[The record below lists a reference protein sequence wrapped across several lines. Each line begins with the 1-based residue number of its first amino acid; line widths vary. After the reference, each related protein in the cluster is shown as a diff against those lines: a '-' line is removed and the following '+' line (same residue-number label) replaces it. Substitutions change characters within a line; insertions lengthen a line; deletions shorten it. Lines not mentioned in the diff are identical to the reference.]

1 MATPTT
7 PPAAVPGTQ
16 NTMGIG
22 AFYNQALTK
31 DFSRDFQ
38 MRVID
43 IGPGNILG
51 PDDNVYI
58 TTTTLPGY
66 AIANQAVP
74 YMGLQFNVPGSGNF
88 PGSDAWQVT
97 FRCDAQ
103 LNIREKL
110 IAWQKTIFN
119 SFPNEQG
126 NSVGAYGPK
135 GVDTAAS
142 VVVLNRDGTTARGMQ
157 LVGIYPTVVGDISYD
172 ATANGNVVTLQATL
186 AYQYWVANNTLSIQ

>member
-1 MATPTT
+1 MPSLG
-7 PPAAVPGTQ
+7 PN
-16 NTMGIG
+16 NTGMGIG

-38 MRVID
+38 MRVVD

-51 PDDNVYI
+51 KEDNVYI
-58 TTTTLPGY
+58 TTTVLPGY

-74 YMGLQFNVPGSGNF
+74 FMGLQFNVPGGGSF
-88 PGSDAWQVT
+88 PGSDAWAVT

-110 IAWQKTIFN
+110 IGWQKSVFN
-119 SFPNEQG
+119 AFPNDAS

-135 GVDTAAS
+135 GTDTVAKL
-142 VVVLNRDGTTARGMQ
+142 VILNRDGATARGVQ
-157 LVGIYPTVVGDISYD
+157 LIGVYPVTVGDINYD
-172 ATANGNVVTLQATL
+172 ATANGNVVTMPVTL
-186 AYQYWVANNTLSIQ
+186 AYQYWVSDDAIAVQ

>member
-1 MATPTT
+1 MPSLG
-7 PPAAVPGTQ
+7 PN
-16 NTMGIG
+16 NTGMGIG
-22 AFYNQALTK
+22 AFYTQALTK

-51 PDDNVYI
+51 KEDNVYI
-58 TTTTLPGY
+58 TSTVLPGY

-74 YMGLQFNVPGSGNF
+74 YMGLQFNVPGGGSF
-88 PGSDAWQVT
+88 PGSDSWQVT

-110 IAWQKTIFN
+110 IGWQKSVFN
-119 SFPNEQG
+119 AFPNDPD

-135 GVDTAAS
+135 GTETVAK
-142 VVVLNRDGTTARGMQ
+142 VVILNRDGGTARGVQ
-157 LVGIYPTVVGDISYD
+157 LIGIYPTAVGDITYD
-172 ATANGNVVTLQATL
+172 ATLNGNVVTLQATL
-186 AYQYWVANNTLSIQ
+186 AYQYWVADNSLSVQG

>member
-1 MATPTT
+1 MPSLG
-7 PPAAVPGTQ
+7 PN
-16 NTMGIG
+16 NTGMGIG

-38 MRVID
+38 MRVVD

-51 PDDNVYI
+51 KEDNVYI
-58 TTTTLPGY
+58 TTTVLPGY

-74 YMGLQFNVPGSGNF
+74 FMGLQFNVPGGGSF
-88 PGSDAWQVT
+88 PGSDAWAVT

-110 IAWQKTIFN
+110 IGWQKSVFN
-119 SFPNEQG
+119 AFPNDAS

-135 GVDTAAS
+135 GTDTVAKL
-142 VVVLNRDGTTARGMQ
+142 VILNRDGATARGVQ
-157 LVGIYPTVVGDISYD
+157 LIGVYPVSVGDINYD
-172 ATANGNVVTLQATL
+172 ATANGNVVTMPVTL
-186 AYQYWVANNTLSIQ
+186 AYQYWVSDDAIAVQ